1 MLAQTYFA
9 AGQPHHGIIIAVR
22 HEPYELVRRLLVI
35 LNHVTADEIQ
45 DQLRYI

>member
-1 MLAQTYFA
+1 
-9 AGQPHHGIIIAVR
+9 
-22 HEPYELVRRLLVI
+22 LVRRLLVI